1 MSTAQQRPKDR
12 ARRLPATSG
21 RPAPSDAS
29 VVGHGHGDTH
39 TTQPKRRR
47 GRPTVQIVLTEDERQ
62 TLERWAQR
70 RTSSQALALR
80 CRIVLACAQGLS
92 NVEWQPTW
100 AWAETRQVLTS
111 VQRTASRHDHDPSN
125 SLLACCAPARSWPTS
140 PSRGADQR

>member
-1 MSTAQQRPKDR
+1 MDTE
-12 ARRLPATSG
+12 
-21 RPAPSDAS
+21 
-29 VVGHGHGDTH
+29 TH

-92 NVEWQPTW
+92 NVEAGARLGCIRP
-100 AWAETRQVLTS
+100 RS
-111 VQRTASRHDHDPSN
+111 ASGG
-125 SLLACCAPARSWPTS
+125 TGS
-140 PSRGADQR
+140 PSAGWRA